1 MMRWILSLGLLLQ
14 PQDRPLKPVEELGL
28 RVAPG
33 FKVSLYSGPDLA
45 NDIFA
50 MTLDSRGRVVVTSQ
64 GWIKIL
70 HDDGRGRAER
80 ATIFAPT
87 RTGGMGICFDGND
100 LLFSGDNGL
109 WRYRD
114 ADGDGVAD
122 GPPEKISSFVSGE
135 HGHHAIR
142 KGPDGWWYLIGGN
155 EAKFTRVHANLP
167 HSPVKEPET
176 GAIMRYRPDDFS
188 KSEVVAHGF
197 RNPYDFDWNE
207 AGDLFTYD
215 SDCERDFFLPWYS
228 PTRIYH
234 VGLGMHHGWRLGGH
248 QRSFARR
255 DYYIDSVDML
265 WPVGRGSPTGV
276 TVYRHRQFP
285 EHYRGGLFALDWTF
299 GKIYFFPLRA
309 QGASYTT
316 KPEIFLEPTG
326 SEGFAPT
333 DICVAPD
340 GSLYVSIGGRHT
352 RGAVYRIEVEGRE
365 KAEEAPTDL
374 GKVLRAPQPLD
385 AWSRARWEPLARKL
399 GAEPFLEAYRSP
411 NWSSAEQVR
420 AIEVLTELF
429 PGPHPVLASRAGGL
443 GHPDPAVRARIA
455 WSLGRDFSEGTR
467 EALLSLARDGD
478 PRVRR
483 AALESLAEHPD
494 DPGAG
499 KLASVILE
507 NFDQPDRRVRQAAAR
522 VAQAAPGPVWAAVSS
537 ACRKGSPQ
545 VRLSGAL
552 AAFWRGEALDVDLAE
567 VLDSTKDP
575 GLRLQALRLV
585 MIGLGDA
592 NIQKPA
598 VEVHSCYAPALP
610 PPPELREKL
619 LRAVRPLF
627 PSGDALVDL
636 EASRLLAMLEDDDE
650 ETMKKAA
657 SFLNEKSRATDD
669 VHYLAVLSRLRG
681 RLPEGLPRTLAQ
693 ALLVL
698 DRKMEGQEQRSKQ
711 TWSLRLA
718 ELSSLFV
725 RRDGRTAEEL
735 LGNPL
740 FVRPE
745 HVSIAAALAGD
756 FRKEAARRFLDAAT
770 RDPAFPWSESLL
782 NLLDELPPQE
792 TLPALRAQGENL
804 GLRDA
809 IILRLAKTPMKDDRD
824 LYLGGV
830 EAANAQVIRS
840 SLEAL
845 GALGV
850 GEAPAGALPLLRLL
864 RRLVQEPKEVAL
876 RTKVAGLLG
885 PALGLPAEIK
895 EEGSDPIAIKRSYQP
910 LFEQFLRRNP
920 GLRSELDGG
929 AVDLSTLLK
938 DVPWEQGERG
948 RGEAIFR
955 ARGCQTCHAVQ
966 GALGPNLAGAAS
978 RFSREDLFEA
988 IVNPSKDVAPPY
1000 RTTRFQLK
1008 DGQVHTGIIAFESAD
1023 GYIVQTGATSTV
1035 RINTPDV
1042 AAIRPSA
1049 MSLMPEGLLKNLK
1062 PGDLA
1067 DLYSYLRALGK

>member
-1 MMRWILSLGLLLQ
+1 MMRWILSLGLLLG
-14 PQDRPLKPVEELGL
+14 PQDRPLQTVEELGL

-33 FKVSLYSGPDLA
+33 FKVSLYSGPDVA

-70 HDDGRGRAER
+70 HEDGRGKADR
-80 ATIFAPT
+80 ATVFAAS
-87 RTGGMGICFDGND
+87 RTGGMGMCFEGND
-100 LLFSGDNGL
+100 LLFSGDHGL
-109 WRYRD
+109 WRFRD

-122 GPPEKISSFVSGE
+122 GPPEKITSFVSGE

-155 EAKFTRVHANLP
+155 EAKFTSAHANLP
-167 HSPVKEPET
+167 HSPVKQPET
-176 GAIMRYRPDDFS
+176 GAIMRYRPGDFS
-188 KSEVVAHGF
+188 KSEIVAHGF

-215 SDCERDFFLPWYS
+215 SDCERDFFLPWYT

-234 VGLGMHHGWRLGGH
+234 VAPGMHHGWRLGGH

-309 QGASYTT
+309 EGASYATR
-316 KPEIFLEPTG
+316 PEIFLEPTG

-333 DICVAPD
+333 DVCVAPD

-352 RGAVYRIEVEGRE
+352 RGAVYRIEYEGRE

-385 AWSRARWEPLARKL
+385 AWSRARWEPIARRL
-399 GAEPFLEAYRSP
+399 GADAFLDAYRNP
-411 NWSSAEQVR
+411 TLGSAEQVR
-420 AIEVLTELF
+420 AIEILTELF
-429 PGPHPVLASRAGGL
+429 PGPHPILASRAL
-443 GHPDPAVRARIA
+443 SQSHPDPAVRARIA
-455 WSLGRDFSEGTR
+455 WSLGRDFSEGYR
-467 EALLSLARDGD
+467 EALLSFARDGD
-478 PRVRR
+478 ARVRR
-483 AALESLAEHPD
+483 AALESLAENPD
-494 DPGAG
+494 DPGSGPLSA
-499 KLASVILE
+499 AIVE
-507 NFDQPDRRVRQAAAR
+507 NFDHPDRRVRQAADR
-522 VAQAAPGPVWAAVSS
+522 LAAVSPES
-537 ACRKGSPQ
+537 VWAGVRTACQKGSPQ
-545 VRLSGAL
+545 LRLSRAL
-552 AAFWRGEALDVDLAE
+552 AAHWRGEAPDFEITE
-567 VLDSTKDP
+567 VLESGKNH
-575 GLRLQALRLV
+575 GLCLQALRLL
-585 MIGLGDA
+585 MISLGDA
-592 NIQKPA
+592 DIQKPA
-598 VEVHSCYAPALP
+598 VEVHSCYALALP
-610 PPPELREKL
+610 PSPELREKI
-619 LRAVRPLF
+619 LRAVRPIF
-627 PSGDALVDL
+627 PSGDPLLDL
-636 EASRLLAMLEDDDE
+636 EASRLLAMLEDDDD
-650 ETMKKAA
+650 ETVRKAA
-657 SFLNEKSRATDD
+657 SFLSQKSRPTDD

-681 RLPEGLPRTLAQ
+681 RWPVGLPRALAE
-693 ALLVL
+693 ALLAL

-718 ELSSLFV
+718 ELTSLFV

-735 LGNPL
+735 LRNPL
-740 FVRPE
+740 LISSG
-745 HVSIAAALAGD
+745 HLSIAAALGGD
-756 FRKEAARRFLDAAT
+756 SRKEAARRFLDVVK

-782 NLLDELPPQE
+782 DLLGELSPE
-792 TLPALRAQGENL
+792 DTLPALRAQGSNL

-809 IILRLAKTPMKDDRD
+809 IILRLAKTPVKEDRN

-830 EAANAQVIRS
+830 ESANAQVLRA

-845 GALGV
+845 GAIGT
-850 GEAPAGALPLLRLL
+850 GEEPAALLPLLGLL
-864 RRLVQEPKEVAL
+864 RRLNQEPKEVAL
-876 RTKVAGLLG
+876 RTKVASLLG
-885 PALGLPAEIK
+885 PALGLAREIR
-895 EEGSDPIAIKRSYQP
+895 EEGADPIALKRSYQP
-910 LFEQFLRRNP
+910 LFEEFLRRNP
-920 GLRSELDGG
+920 GLRSELDRGG
-929 AVDLSTLLK
+929 EDVSTLLK
-938 DVPWEQGERG
+938 DVPWELGDRG
-948 RGEAIFR
+948 RGEALFR
-955 ARGCQTCHAVQ
+955 SRGCQTCHAVQ
-966 GALGPNLAGAAS
+966 GALGPNLAGAAT

-1035 RINTPDV
+1035 RISTPDV
-1042 AAIRPSA
+1042 AALRPSA
-1049 MSLMPEGLLKNLK
+1049 LSLMPEGLLKTLK

-1067 DLYSYLRALGK
+1067 DLYSYLRSLGK

>member
-1 MMRWILSLGLLLQ
+1 MMRWLFTLGLLLQ
-14 PQDRPLKPVEELGL
+14 PQDRPLQPVEELGL

-33 FKVSLYSGPDLA
+33 FKVSLYSGPELA
-45 NDIFA
+45 NDLYA

-70 HDDGRGRAER
+70 HDDGRGRGER
-80 ATIFAPT
+80 ATIFAPS
-87 RTGGMGICFDGND
+87 RTGGMGMCFDGND

-155 EAKFTRVHANLP
+155 EAKFTHAHANLP
-167 HSPVKEPET
+167 HSPVKDPET
-176 GAIMRYRPDDFS
+176 GAIMRYRPGDFT
-188 KSEVVAHGF
+188 KSEIVAHGF

-215 SDCERDFFLPWYS
+215 SDCERDFLLPWYS

-255 DYYIDSVDML
+255 DYYVDTVDML

-299 GKIYFFPLRA
+299 GKIYFFPLKA
-309 QGASYTT
+309 VGASYGT
-316 KPEIFLEPTG
+316 KAEIFLEPTG

-333 DICVAPD
+333 DVCVAPD

-352 RGAVYRIEVEGRE
+352 RGAVYRIEYEGRE
-365 KAEEAPTDL
+365 KLEDPPSDL

-385 AWSRARWEPLARKL
+385 AWSRARWEPLAKKL
-399 GAEPFLEAYRSP
+399 GQDVFLEATRNPSLSSP
-411 NWSSAEQVR
+411 EQVR
-420 AIEVLTELF
+420 AVEVLTELF
-429 PGPHPVLASRAGGL
+429 PGPHPILASRAFGV

-455 WSLGRDFSEGTR
+455 WSLGRDFSEGYR
-467 EALLSLARDGD
+467 EALEGFARDGD
-478 PRVRR
+478 ARVRR
-483 AALESLAEHPD
+483 AALESLAENPE
-494 DPGAG
+494 DPGPD
-499 KLASVILE
+499 KLSSVILE
-507 NFDQPDRRVRQAAAR
+507 NFGHPDRRVRQAAAR
-522 VAQAAPGPVWAAVSS
+522 LAQAAPASVWAAVYT

-552 AAFWRGEALDVDLAE
+552 SALWRGEALDVDLTE

-575 GLRLQALRLV
+575 GLRLQALRLL

-592 NIQKPA
+592 NILKPA
-598 VEVHSCYAPALP
+598 VEVHSCYALALP
-610 PPPELREKL
+610 PAPALREKL
-619 LRAVRPLF
+619 LGAVRPLF
-627 PSGDALVDL
+627 PSGDARLDI
-636 EASRLLAMLEDDDE
+636 EASRFLAMLEDDDE
-650 ETMKKAA
+650 ETIKKAA
-657 SFLNEKSRATDD
+657 SFLSDRSRATDD
-669 VHYLAVLSRLRG
+669 IHYLAVLSRLRG
-681 RLPEGLPRTLAQ
+681 RWPDGLPRALAD
-693 ALLVL
+693 ALLAL
-698 DRKMEGQEQRSKQ
+698 DRKLEGQEQRSKQ

-718 ELSSLFV
+718 ELTALFV
-725 RRDGRTAEEL
+725 RRDGRTAQEL
-735 LGNPL
+735 LRSPL
-740 FVRPE
+740 FARPA
-745 HVSIAAALAGD
+745 HVPIAAALAGES
-756 FRKEAARRFLDAAT
+756 RKEAARRFLEAAT

-782 NLLDELPPQE
+782 NLLDELRPE
-792 TLPALRAQGENL
+792 ESLPALRAQGLNL

-809 IILRLAKTPMKDDRD
+809 IILRLAKTPMKEDRE

-830 EAANAQVIRS
+830 ESANAPVIRA

-845 GALGV
+845 GAIGT
-850 GEAPAGALPLLRLL
+850 GETPSSGLPLLRLL
-864 RRLVQEPKEVAL
+864 RRLIQEPKEVAL
-876 RTKVAGLLG
+876 RTRVAGLLG
-885 PALGLPAEIK
+885 PALGFAAEIK
-895 EEGSDPIAIKRSYQP
+895 EEGGDSIAIKRSYQP
-910 LFEQFLRRNP
+910 LFEEFLRRNP
-920 GLRSELDGG
+920 GLRSELDQS
-929 AVDLSTLLK
+929 VEDLPTLLK
-938 DVPWEQGERG
+938 DVPWEQGDRG
-948 RGEAIFR
+948 RGEALFR

-966 GALGPNLAGAAS
+966 GALGPNLAGAAN

-1035 RINTPDV
+1035 RISTPDV
-1042 AAIRPSA
+1042 AAMRPSA
-1049 MSLMPEGLLKNLK
+1049 TSLMPEGLLKNLK